1 MCSHWHVIL
10 HLHAKF
16 RSNQTNDGEVL
27 TSYRFFKMAAIES
40 EIFYFRVQ
48 VWWLH
53 SFMKVEIY
61 LHTKFRLNI
70 SIYGWDK
77 TTSGFGKRMA
87 AIMEF
92 YFWFPCWHMCSHRYV
107 TMLDHPRSAIAGLS
121 LTLKFG
127 LDPIYSFGDIVI
139 FIFCRFGLKLPIHA
153 FFGGRVRAYSP
164 KMVTHSSNPQK
175 TILVWKH
182 VVWAIKRENRST
194 ASIWAQDR
202 EKR

>member
-77 TTSGFGKRMA
+77 TTFVFRKRTATILEFYFRFLQWATCSHQHVILHPPAIFRSNRTNGGWVMTSFRFFKMA
-87 AIMEF
+87 AIESEIT
-92 YFWFPCWHMCSHRYV
+92 YRVKSISVPN
-107 TMLDHPRSAIAGLS
+107 
-121 LTLKFG
+121 FG
-127 LDPIYSFGDIVI
+127 EISQSTAEIKLLLVSKNGRPPYWIS
-139 FIFCRFGLKLPIHA
+139 IFCFN
-153 FFGGRVRAYSP
+153 FF
-164 KMVTHSSNPQK
+164 T
-175 TILVWKH
+175 
-182 VVWAIKRENRST
+182 
-194 ASIWAQDR
+194 
-202 EKR
+202 